1 MHPDSL
7 TGLFTHFW
15 FSLMLKSRKF
25 FGLWMLT
32 SGLLLS
38 LSGVMAALFVHDL
51 DLLVDHLA
59 GKPVDRDVHPVVLF
73 AFDDEIVSKILC
85 IWFVVA

>member
-1 MHPDSL
+1 
-7 TGLFTHFW
+7 
-15 FSLMLKSRKF
+15 
-25 FGLWMLT
+25 MLT

-51 DLLVDHLA
+51 DLLVDHLP

-85 IWFVVA
+85 VWFVVA